1 MRTVKGDEMKTTCVT
16 CYGSYEFLMIPSRFT
31 NGPITFCNLMNDVL
45 YDFLNDFLVV
55 YLDDIAIYSK
65 TFEKHMNHFRLVF
78 QKLREHII
86 HVKKEKYKFVQ
97 RQIIFLG
104 HKIREGLIKMDEVK
118 VHSIRDWPASSKQ
131 GDRN

>member
-1 MRTVKGDEMKTTCVT
+1 
-16 CYGSYEFLMIPSRFT
+16 
-31 NGPITFCNLMNDVL
+31 MNDVL

-55 YLDDIAIYSK
+55 YLDDIVIYSK